1 MKAYLTVTAVLF
13 GLLAILHLWRAIAES
28 SHLASDPWFLII
40 TVIAALFSFWGFRL
54 LAVERRRPSAR
65 DV

>member
-40 TVIAALFSFWGFRL
+40 TVIAALLCFWSVRL
-54 LAVERRRPSAR
+54 LAAERRRPR
-65 DV
+65 DS

>member
-40 TVIAALFSFWGFRL
+40 TVIAALFSVWGFRL
-54 LAVERRRPSAR
+54 LAVERRRPGAR
-65 DV
+65 DA

>member
-13 GLLAILHLWRAIAES
+13 GLLAILHLWRAVAES

-40 TVIAALFSFWGFRL
+40 TVIAALLCFWSVRL
-54 LAVERRRPSAR
+54 LLAERRRSH
-65 DV
+65 DS

>member
-13 GLLAILHLWRAIAES
+13 GLLAILHLWRAVAES

-40 TVIAALFSFWGFRL
+40 TVIAALLCFWSVRL
-54 LAVERRRPSAR
+54 LLVERRRSR
-65 DV
+65 DS